1 MSEEKP
7 KEKKVIIGGEK
18 KPRSAKIQTRRVRK
32 KCCRG

>member
-7 KEKKVIIGGEK
+7 KEKKVIIDGEK
-18 KPRSAKIQTRRVRK
+18 KLRSAKVQTRRVRR